1 MTGGIGMSSG
11 QAHSAHRT
19 ANAGQPPQVMVA
31 ADGISRTFGSGHTAV
46 HALRGVSFTVDRGQL
61 VAFRG
66 RSGSG
71 KTTLLN
77 IIGGLDDPTAGR
89 VWVDGR
95 EVNRMT
101 ERERLALRRDR
112 IAFIFQSFGL
122 VPMLSA
128 AENVGIPLRI
138 AGLRASERRERV
150 AAMLALT
157 GVSSHAAHR
166 PDELSGGQQQRV
178 AIARALAGRPGLLIA
193 DEPTSQLDLETGR
206 QIMELLLSVVRS
218 EGITA
223 LVATHDEALI
233 DLADKVIVAGGR
245 VHRRRRGRI
254 GAIRAWAGD
263 VLPRPPGPDP
273 RGCCWPASRSRSC
286 SPPGSRPCS
295 GPSRPRLSRP
305 ERRASSLPRR
315 AG

>member
-1 MTGGIGMSSG
+1 MNTG
-11 QAHSAHRT
+11 QALPAHDT
-19 ANAGQPPQVMVA
+19 GDTGPPPSVMVA
-31 ADGISRTFGSGHTAV
+31 ADRVSRTFGSGHTAV
-46 HALRGVSFTVDRGQL
+46 HALRGVSCTVDRGQL
-61 VAFRG
+61 VVLRG

-95 EVNRMT
+95 EVTRMS
-101 ERERLALRRDR
+101 ERRRLALRRDR

-138 AGLRASERRERV
+138 AGLRPAARRERV
-150 AAMLALT
+150 AVMLELT
-157 GVSSHAAHR
+157 GMSSHAAHR

-206 QIMELLLSVVRS
+206 QIMELLLRVVRS
-218 EGITA
+218 EGITV

-233 DLADKVIVAGGR
+233 DLADKVIVLEDGS
-245 VHRRRRGRI
+245 VV
-254 GAIRAWAGD
+254 AIEDR
-263 VLPRPPGPDP
+263 
-273 RGCCWPASRSRSC
+273 
-286 SPPGSRPCS
+286 
-295 GPSRPRLSRP
+295 
-305 ERRASSLPRR
+305 
-315 AG
+315 

>member
-1 MTGGIGMSSG
+1 MNSS
-11 QAHSAHRT
+11 QSHAAHDT
-19 ANAGQPPQVMVA
+19 DNVGPPPEVMVA
-31 ADGISRTFGSGHTAV
+31 ADGVCRTFGRGHTAV
-46 HALRGVSFTVDRGQL
+46 RALRGVSFTVGRGQL
-61 VAFRG
+61 VALRG

-77 IIGGLDDPTAGR
+77 IIGGLDDPTTGR
-89 VWVDGR
+89 VWVDSR
-95 EVNRMT
+95 EVNKMT

-112 IAFIFQSFGL
+112 VAFIFQSFGL

-138 AGLRASERRERV
+138 EGVRPSERRERV
-150 AAMLALT
+150 AAVLALT
-157 GVSSHAAHR
+157 GMSSHAAHR

-193 DEPTSQLDLETGR
+193 DEPTSQLDYQTGR

-233 DLADKVIVAGGR
+233 DLADQVISLEDGSVAGIEG
-245 VHRRRRGRI
+245 G
-254 GAIRAWAGD
+254 
-263 VLPRPPGPDP
+263 
-273 RGCCWPASRSRSC
+273 
-286 SPPGSRPCS
+286 
-295 GPSRPRLSRP
+295 
-305 ERRASSLPRR
+305 
-315 AG
+315 

>member
-1 MTGGIGMSSG
+1 
-11 QAHSAHRT
+11 
-19 ANAGQPPQVMVA
+19 MVA
-31 ADGISRTFGSGHTAV
+31 AEGISRTFGSGHTAV
-46 HALRGVSFTVDRGQL
+46 HALRGVSFTVDRGRL
-61 VAFRG
+61 TALRG

-77 IIGGLDDPTAGR
+77 IIGGLDSPTSGQA
-89 VWVDGR
+89 WVDGR
-95 EVNRMT
+95 EVSRLT
-101 ERERLALRRDR
+101 ERERLALRRDTV
-112 IAFIFQSFGL
+112 AFIFQSFGL
-122 VPMLSA
+122 IPMLSA

-138 AGLRASERRERV
+138 AGVRPSERRERV

-157 GVSSHAAHR
+157 GLSSHAAHR
-166 PDELSGGQQQRV
+166 PNELSGGQQQRV

-233 DLADKVIVAGGR
+233 DLADKVIVLEDGCVVTGAGQRPG
-245 VHRRRRGRI
+245 RGRRNEARWWGRGDGP
-254 GAIRAWAGD
+254 GADLCLVWESPSWPA
-263 VLPRPPGPDP
+263 GPDP
-273 RGCCWPASRSRSC
+273 HGCCWPASRSRSC

-295 GPSRPRLSRP
+295 GPSRPR
-305 ERRASSLPRR
+305 
-315 AG
+315 

>member
-1 MTGGIGMSSG
+1 MSPG
-11 QAHSAHRT
+11 QAHVAHGT
-19 ANAGQPPQVMVA
+19 ANAGPPPQVMVA
-31 ADGISRTFGSGHTAV
+31 ADGVRRTFGSGHLAV
-46 HALRGVSFTVDRGQL
+46 EALRGVSLTVDRGQL
-61 VAFRG
+61 VALRG

-101 ERERLALRRDR
+101 ERQRLTLRRDTV
-112 IAFIFQSFGL
+112 AFIFQSFGL

-138 AGLRASERRERV
+138 EGLRPSERRERV

-157 GVSSHAAHR
+157 GMASHAAHR
-166 PDELSGGQQQRV
+166 PGELSGGQQQRV

-233 DLADKVIVAGGR
+233 DLADKVIALEDGSVST
-245 VHRRRRGRI
+245 
-254 GAIRAWAGD
+254 
-263 VLPRPPGPDP
+263 
-273 RGCCWPASRSRSC
+273 ASST
-286 SPPGSRPCS
+286 
-295 GPSRPRLSRP
+295 P
-305 ERRASSLPRR
+305 ER
-315 AG
+315 

>member
-1 MTGGIGMSSG
+1 
-11 QAHSAHRT
+11 
-19 ANAGQPPQVMVA
+19 MVA

-46 HALRGVSFTVDRGQL
+46 HALRGVSFTVGRGQL
-61 VAFRG
+61 TALRG

-77 IIGGLDDPTAGR
+77 IIGGLDSPTAGQ

-95 EVNRMT
+95 EVSRMT
-101 ERERLALRRDR
+101 ERERLALRRDTV
-112 IAFIFQSFGL
+112 AFIFQSFGL
-122 VPMLSA
+122 IPMLSA

-138 AGLRASERRERV
+138 AGLRPSERRERT

-157 GVSSHAAHR
+157 GLSSHAAHR
-166 PDELSGGQQQRV
+166 PGELSGGQQQRV

-206 QIMELLLSVVRS
+206 EIMKLLLSVVRS

-233 DLADKVIVAGGR
+233 DLADAVIVLEDGCVVTG
-245 VHRRRRGRI
+245 
-254 GAIRAWAGD
+254 
-263 VLPRPPGPDP
+263 PPPGPAAGQQVLAD
-273 RGCCWPASRSRSC
+273 
-286 SPPGSRPCS
+286 
-295 GPSRPRLSRP
+295 
-305 ERRASSLPRR
+305 R
-315 AG
+315 AGTQARDE

>member
-1 MTGGIGMSSG
+1 MNSG
-11 QAHSAHRT
+11 QARLAHDTDSAGL
-19 ANAGQPPQVMVA
+19 APQVMVA
-31 ADGISRTFGSGHTAV
+31 VDGICRTFGSGHTAV
-46 HALRGVSFTVDRGQL
+46 HALRGASFTVDRGQL
-61 VAFRG
+61 VALRG

-95 EVNRMT
+95 EVNRMS

-112 IAFIFQSFGL
+112 VAFIFQSFGL

-138 AGLRASERRERV
+138 AGLRPSERRERV
-150 AAMLALT
+150 AAMLTLT

-193 DEPTSQLDLETGR
+193 DEPTSQLDHQTGR

-233 DLADKVIVAGGR
+233 DLADKVIVLEDGSVADAEGR
-245 VHRRRRGRI
+245 
-254 GAIRAWAGD
+254 
-263 VLPRPPGPDP
+263 
-273 RGCCWPASRSRSC
+273 
-286 SPPGSRPCS
+286 
-295 GPSRPRLSRP
+295 
-305 ERRASSLPRR
+305 
-315 AG
+315 

>member
-1 MTGGIGMSSG
+1 VSQDNAEFAAAHGACDGG
-11 QAHSAHRT
+11 
-19 ANAGQPPQVMVA
+19 PPPVMVA

-46 HALRGVSFTVDRGQL
+46 HALRGVSFTIGRGQL
-61 VAFRG
+61 TALRG

-77 IIGGLDDPTAGR
+77 IIGGLDSPTAGQ

-95 EVNRMT
+95 EVSRMT
-101 ERERLALRRDR
+101 ERERLALRRDTV
-112 IAFIFQSFGL
+112 AFIFQSFGL
-122 VPMLSA
+122 IPMLSA

-138 AGLRASERRERV
+138 AGMRPSDRRERI

-157 GVSSHAAHR
+157 GLSSHAAHR
-166 PDELSGGQQQRV
+166 PNELSGGQQQRV

-233 DLADKVIVAGGR
+233 DLADKVISLEDGR
-245 VHRRRRGRI
+245 VVTGQAA
-254 GAIRAWAGD
+254 GQQALAGD
-263 VLPRPPGPDP
+263 
-273 RGCCWPASRSRSC
+273 
-286 SPPGSRPCS
+286 
-295 GPSRPRLSRP
+295 
-305 ERRASSLPRR
+305 
-315 AG
+315 AGTQARDG

>member
-1 MTGGIGMSSG
+1 MNSG
-11 QAHSAHRT
+11 QARLAPGSDNVGR
-19 ANAGQPPQVMVA
+19 PPSVMVA
-31 ADGISRTFGSGHTAV
+31 AEDVCRTFGSGHTAV
-46 HALRGVSFTVDRGQL
+46 HALRGVSFTVGRGQL
-61 VAFRG
+61 VALRG

-101 ERERLALRRDR
+101 ERQRLALRRDR

-128 AENVGIPLRI
+128 AENVGITLRI
-138 AGLRASERRERV
+138 AGLRPSERRARV

-157 GVSSHAAHR
+157 GIASHAAHR

-178 AIARALAGRPGLLIA
+178 AIARALAGRPRLLIA

-206 QIMELLLSVVRS
+206 EIMELLLSVVRS
-218 EGITA
+218 EGVTA

-233 DLADKVIVAGGR
+233 DLADRVVALADGTVAGVEG
-245 VHRRRRGRI
+245 G
-254 GAIRAWAGD
+254 
-263 VLPRPPGPDP
+263 
-273 RGCCWPASRSRSC
+273 
-286 SPPGSRPCS
+286 
-295 GPSRPRLSRP
+295 
-305 ERRASSLPRR
+305 
-315 AG
+315 